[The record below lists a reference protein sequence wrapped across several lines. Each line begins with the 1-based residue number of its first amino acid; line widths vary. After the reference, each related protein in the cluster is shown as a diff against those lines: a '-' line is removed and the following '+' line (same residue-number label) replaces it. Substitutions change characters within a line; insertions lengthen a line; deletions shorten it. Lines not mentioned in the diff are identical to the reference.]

1 MHSCSVSAERFL
13 VSMMIGLTF
22 LMKLTVKKCMRTKK
36 LQEVGAI
43 TLSFPAAETLN
54 SSPIKHLLTEVG

>member
-1 MHSCSVSAERFL
+1 
-13 VSMMIGLTF
+13 
-22 LMKLTVKKCMRTKK
+22 MKLTVKKCMRTKK